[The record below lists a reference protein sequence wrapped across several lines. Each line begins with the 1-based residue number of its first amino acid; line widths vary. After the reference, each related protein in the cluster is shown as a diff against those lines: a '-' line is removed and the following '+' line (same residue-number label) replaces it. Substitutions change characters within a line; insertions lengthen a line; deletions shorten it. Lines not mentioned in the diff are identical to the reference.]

1 MKIHATLFLLVL
13 LVSNTHAQH
22 SISGVVID
30 QQNMPIPNATV
41 LLQNVAD
48 SSQMR
53 GVASNKDGQFLIEN
67 VPSSNY
73 MLQISAIGF
82 EPHTAPLQVDGSID
96 VGRITLTEKA
106 HTIDEIVVTAEMI
119 KQFGDH
125 TEYRMT
131 NTEKER
137 YSSALAA
144 LEHVPQLQVMDQNV
158 QSISGKAIK
167 ILINGMPASAQDL
180 ATLPASE
187 IIRMEHYSNPPVKFQ
202 NMGLGAVVNVIT
214 KRDVGGSIGINT
226 QNAVTTGF
234 GNNIVSLR
242 YNNGAV
248 QVGASYSI
256 NYRHL
261 DRRRLDE
268 QFSYQAG
275 SQQISTERTGLNS
288 LTGYEEQMAEL
299 QLNAIKPNNYT
310 FSTKLSLKSLNRRQ
324 YASQEILQTID
335 TTTSKSGHSTDKNKY
350 IRPVLDVYFD
360 KRFAQRH
367 SIAINAVATYY
378 KSDYRYTY
386 DEWLADQTPVFG
398 TSTRIDMDKYSAIGD
413 AVYSLQTRVGE
424 IFVGSRYMHSGSK
437 QNNISANNTLMTNE
451 LYSYVGM
458 GGMLSKQLNYSVSAG
473 VNYSVFGELKP
484 SLYFRPQLRMA
495 YIFSPASSINLNYEV
510 NTQTP
515 AISELTYNPYLKDVN
530 YVYVGNPNLK
540 SSHSHNISLFY
551 VKMSPR
557 FAFNSEISFRH
568 TPNAIA
574 PVFMADSANLI
585 ETIANLGR
593 SQTYKGNL
601 FAQWIPL
608 QNPMLRLRTF
618 VEVQRMQNA
627 YDGERWGIWDVV
639 NVSTIMLNY
648 KKWGAQ
654 VFYQTSRRTLVGQTT
669 TMVPSMASVEMS
681 YRPVPN
687 LTLSACVRYPFYKS
701 YRMTTQIVGS
711 RLIKRTNTEHID
723 NLANMVYFNLVYN
736 FAFGQKY
743 GNAKLKMQNEDKDS
757 GVLER
762 K

>member
-1 MKIHATLFLLVL
+1 MRILTTLIIFVCLL
-13 LVSNTHAQH
+13 SPAIAQH
-22 SISGVVID
+22 SITGVVTD
-30 QQNMPIPNATV
+30 TKNATMPSATVV
-41 LLQNVAD
+41 LRNASD
-48 SSQMR
+48 SSQML
-53 GVASNKDGQFLIEN
+53 GTASNANGAFEIKN
-67 VPSSNY
+67 VPSGAY
-73 MLQISAIGF
+73 MLHISAVGF
-82 EPHTAPLQVDGSID
+82 EQFSAPLQVESDIN
-96 VGRITLTEKA
+96 VGTIVLKEKA
-106 HTIDEIVVTAEMI
+106 HTIDEVVVTAEMI
-119 KQFGDH
+119 KQFGDR

-131 NTEKER
+131 NTDKQR

-180 ATLPASE
+180 ATLPAGE
-187 IIRMEHYSNPPVKFQ
+187 IIKMEHYDNPPIKFQ

-234 GNNIVSLR
+234 GNNIISLR
-242 YNNGAV
+242 YNSGAM
-248 QVGASYSI
+248 QVGASYNI
-256 NYRHL
+256 NYRNFNH
-261 DRRRLDE
+261 RRLDE
-268 QFSYQAG
+268 QFDYKAG
-275 SQQISTERTGLNS
+275 TKQISTERTGLNS
-288 LTGYEEQMAEL
+288 PTGYEEQMGEL
-299 QLNAIKPNNYT
+299 QLNAIKPNSYT

-324 YASQEILQTID
+324 YAAQNISQKID
-335 TTTSKSGHSTDKNKY
+335 TTVNKSGQSVDKNKY

-378 KSDYRYTY
+378 KSDYNYTY
-386 DEWLADQTPVFG
+386 NEWLSDQTPVFG
-398 TSTRIDMDKYSAIGD
+398 TSTGIDMDKYSAIGD

-424 IFVGSRYMHSGSK
+424 IFVGSRYMHSSSQ
-437 QNNISANNTLMTNE
+437 QNNISENNTLMSNE

-458 GGMLSKQLNYSVSAG
+458 GGMLSKQINYSVSAG
-473 VNYSVFGELKP
+473 VNYSVFGNYS
-484 SLYFRPQLRMA
+484 SLYFRPQVRIA
-495 YIFSPASSINLNYEV
+495 YMFSPASSLNFNYEV

-515 AISELTYNPYLKDVN
+515 AISELTYNPYLKDIG
-530 YVYVGNPNLK
+530 YIYVGNPALK
-540 SSHSHNISLFY
+540 SSHSHNLSMLYI
-551 VKMSPR
+551 KMSPK
-557 FAFNSEISFRH
+557 FSFNSEISFRH

-574 PVFMADSANLI
+574 PVFTSDSANLI
-585 ETIANLGR
+585 ETIANLSR
-593 SQTYKGNL
+593 SQTYKANL

-618 VEVQRMQNA
+618 VEVQRTQNA
-627 YDGERWGIWDVV
+627 YAGENWGLWDVV
-639 NVSTIMLNY
+639 NISTIMLNY

-669 TMVPSMASVEMS
+669 TMVPSMASVELS
-681 YRPVPN
+681 YRPVQN

-701 YRMTTQIVGS
+701 YQMTTEIVGS
-711 RLIKRTNTEHID
+711 RLIERTNVEHID

-743 GNAKLKMQNEDKDS
+743 SNGKPKMQNEDKDS

>member
-1 MKIHATLFLLVL
+1 MKHLPTLLLL
-13 LVSNTHAQH
+13 LQLITSAHAQH
-22 SISGVVID
+22 TVSGLVVD
-30 QQNMPIPNATV
+30 AKDIPVPSATV
-41 LLQNVAD
+41 LLRNATD
-48 SSQMR
+48 SSQML
-53 GVASNKDGQFLIEN
+53 GAASNTNGAFEIKN
-67 VPSSNY
+67 VPKGAY
-73 MLQISAIGF
+73 IMQISAVSF
-82 EPHTAPLQVDGSID
+82 EPHTVALQIENDID
-96 VGRITLTEKA
+96 VGSIVLNEKA
-106 HTIDEIVVTAEMI
+106 HTIDEVVVTAEMI

-131 NTEKER
+131 STDKQR

-158 QSISGKAIK
+158 QSINGKAIK

-180 ATLPASE
+180 ATLPAGE

-214 KRDVGGSIGINT
+214 KRDVGGSFGINT

-242 YNNGAV
+242 YNSGAM
-248 QVGASYSI
+248 QVGASYNI

-261 DRRRLDE
+261 NRRRLDE

-275 SQQISTERTGLNS
+275 TQQISTERTGLNS
-288 LTGYEEQMAEL
+288 LTGYEEQMGEL

-324 YASQEILQTID
+324 YASQNICQKID
-335 TTTSKSGHSTDKNKY
+335 TILNKSGQSVDKNKY

-424 IFVGSRYMHSGSK
+424 LFVGSRYMHSSSQ
-437 QNNISANNTLMTNE
+437 QNNISGNNTLMSNE

-458 GGMLSKQLNYSVSAG
+458 GGMLSKQINYSVSAG
-473 VNYSVFGELKP
+473 VNYSVFGNHA
-484 SLYFRPQLRMA
+484 SLYFRPQVRMA
-495 YIFSPASSINLNYEV
+495 YMFSPASNLNFNYEV

-515 AISELTYNPYLKDVN
+515 AISELTYNPYLKDIG
-530 YVYVGNPNLK
+530 YIYVGNPALK
-540 SSHSHNISLFY
+540 SSHGHNVSLFY

-557 FAFNSEISFRH
+557 FSFNSEISFRY

-574 PVFMADSANLI
+574 PVFTSDSANLI
-585 ETIANLGR
+585 ETIANLSR
-593 SQTYKGNL
+593 SQTYKANL

-618 VEVQRMQNA
+618 VEVQHTQNSYA
-627 YDGERWGIWDVV
+627 GENWGLWDVV
-639 NVSTIMLNY
+639 NISTIMLNY

-711 RLIKRTNTEHID
+711 RLIKRTNEEHID

-736 FAFGQKY
+736 FAFGKNY
-743 GNAKLKMQNEDKDS
+743 GNAKHKMQNEDKDS
-757 GVLER
+757 GILER